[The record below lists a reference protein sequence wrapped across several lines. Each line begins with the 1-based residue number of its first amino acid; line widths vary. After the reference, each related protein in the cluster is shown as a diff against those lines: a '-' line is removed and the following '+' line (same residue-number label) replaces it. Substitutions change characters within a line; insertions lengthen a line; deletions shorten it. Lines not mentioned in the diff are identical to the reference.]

1 MTRQQVI
8 ALLGEPLSS
17 TSNGAIITM
26 EYDFSQQQ
34 PAVVHSTQPSHS
46 SYYVMIGHDER
57 VRGLRAQLKSKA
69 LAGRVL
75 ECRCCIA
82 NSEGAKA
89 VRWWIFRLCA

>member
-34 PAVVHSTQPSHS
+34 PAVLHSAQPSHS

-57 VRGLRAQLKSKA
+57 VRAF
-69 LAGRVL
+69 GR
-75 ECRCCIA
+75 
-82 NSEGAKA
+82 N
-89 VRWWIFRLCA
+89 